1 VTICNPT
8 TTTIL
13 QYVPCGMLNGYMNIR
28 EQYLINRLSYT
39 SLNQD
44 KFP

>member
-1 VTICNPT
+1 
-8 TTTIL
+8 
-13 QYVPCGMLNGYMNIR
+13 MLNGYMNIR